1 MDPDIP
7 GYTRIDPGRPRGGPG
22 EGVRY
27 HIELRIR
34 VRVKVWVKVQVKV
47 RGRVTVRVRVMVG
60 GGVTVKVKVR
70 VTVMMGRTSLI
81 PTRPTL
87 TIKLYPPILSKAA
100 HQAPDVF

>member
-7 GYTRIDPGRPRGGPG
+7 GGSPGRFVSNVLARLLILINLRGVKLRVGLG
-22 EGVRY
+22 RGVRY
-27 HIELRIR
+27 YKELRI
-34 VRVKVWVKVQVKV
+34 
-47 RGRVTVRVRVMVG
+47 
-60 GGVTVKVKVR
+60 
-70 VTVMMGRTSLI
+70 MMGRTSLI